1 MTAPMFNKL
10 FQSVE
15 ENLYNLGYSGKAKA
29 KWFGDLAAGVSAIVG
44 NSEVP
49 VAACQ
54 MNFTDAANSTTD
66 KLFTAVFR
74 NDKVAGIAWPKA
86 MTTQLHAYD
95 QFAQAGGYVEIYME
109 MPLVAD
115 LKFFQ
120 DVLHIFRGQFGTRV
134 QLYVTENG
142 TVPAVKGVNGA
153 GADAAF
159 TDAGVLL
166 PYGRIAAAGE
176 LA

>member
-1 MTAPMFNKL
+1 MYSKL

-15 ENLYNLGYSGKAKA
+15 ENLHNLGYSGKAKA
-29 KWFGDLAAGVSAIVG
+29 KWFGDVAASVRD
-44 NSEVP
+44 NEVP

-54 MNFTDAANSTTD
+54 MNFTDATNSAGD
-66 KLFTAVFR
+66 KLFSVIFR
-74 NDKVAGIAWPKA
+74 NDKVAGISWPKA

-95 QFAQAGGYVEIYME
+95 QFAQAGGYVELYME
-109 MPLVAD
+109 MPVVGNM
-115 LKFFQ
+115 KFLQ
-120 DVLHIFRGQFGTRV
+120 DVVHIFRGQFGVRV
-134 QLYVTENG
+134 HLFLSAIAD
-142 TVPAVKGVNGA
+142 VPVVEGVNGA
-153 GADAAF
+153 VADAAF